1 MLQLRCFF
9 CKNKQKYN

>member
-9 CKNKQKYN
+9 CKNKQ